1 VRIKHNM
8 ILLVIIACL
17 LIAIVGITNWPAD
30 RTQEVNVNN
39 EQTPNFSEAN
49 NIEII
54 WDVSDSMWGKVD
66 NERKY
71 LRAKKALV
79 DIINSIPTNV
89 NIGLRTIGNQKGS
102 NGSTKLVVNITKNNK
117 QNLLDNIESLRPTG
131 KSPIGKAMLEA
142 SDDLSNLEGNKHIL
156 LVTDG
161 KDTGKVMPSKLANQ
175 IYDKGI
181 RVHVLQVGSNENV
194 INLKL
199 QSIAQLGGG
208 KYFTYSEKDKVVP
221 TMNLIE

>member
-1 VRIKHNM
+1 MRIKHNM
-8 ILLVIIACL
+8 ILLVIITCL
-17 LIAIVGITNWPAD
+17 LVAIVGITNWPED

-39 EQTPNFSEAN
+39 KQAPIFSEAN

-54 WDVSDSMWGKVD
+54 WDVSGSMWGKVD

-71 LRAKKALV
+71 LRAKKALG
-79 DIINSIPTNV
+79 DIINTIPTNV
-89 NIGLRTIGNQKGS
+89 SIGLRTIGSQKGS
-102 NGSTKLVVNITKNNK
+102 TDLTNLVVDIAKNNK
-117 QNLLDNIESLRPTG
+117 QNLLNNIESLKPTG

-161 KDTGKVMPSKLANQ
+161 KDTGKVMPSKVANQ
-175 IYDKGI
+175 IYNKGI
-181 RVHVLQVGSNENV
+181 RVHVLQIGINESV
-194 INLKL
+194 VNLKL